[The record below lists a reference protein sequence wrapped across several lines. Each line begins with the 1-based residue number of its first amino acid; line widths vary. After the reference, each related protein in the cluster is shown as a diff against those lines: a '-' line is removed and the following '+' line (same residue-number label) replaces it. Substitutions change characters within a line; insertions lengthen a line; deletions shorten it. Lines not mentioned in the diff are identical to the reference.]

1 MADNTLRIKIELL
14 LGDLNT
20 RLQRLRGDLNN
31 LGNGEN
37 NAKKALDSTEKS
49 AGVLGSTV
57 GRVSSEIKGML
68 AGAFAVGAL
77 VAFTNKL
84 VETVRV
90 IQDLRLRLSGL
101 TKGNEDF
108 AASEAYLIDLAH
120 RHHKSVQDLT
130 GSYSA
135 FLALEQSGIITRQQ
149 SIQLLEGFSNAQ
161 SKFGVSNTQVAQST
175 YGLAQ
180 ALGTGIVAMEE
191 YKQITEP
198 MSGLSNEIAK
208 SFGMS
213 VGELR
218 KLIGTGTL
226 ASEVFGK
233 HMVEALDAYKGAAE
247 RSGGTIT
254 ASYNDVSNAYTEMA
268 KELEKPV
275 AGAAIGVVDAGKA
288 AYSWLKDNG
297 NAIVTTLTAIAAVMV
312 GKSVSAMA
320 AYTKSGIESIQVE
333 QAHAAAI
340 IENEQR
346 TVSARQ
352 TKVTAAEAKLAE
364 KVANTEL
371 MASTVLLTDVE
382 ISLAEADALVTGS
395 TTRLASAQTARAVAE
410 ARLTAATHSQA
421 AADAFL
427 ASQNAKLA
435 ASQLALT
442 EASNA
447 SGVAMTR
454 LGAAAKSAMAM
465 VGGPVGVAVLALWGL
480 YEVLNSVTGAEEKAE
495 AKAKA
500 LTDALGLMNAEV
512 KKLTAEDVDIDF
524 SKTLSSID
532 EVNAKIKELETFQW
546 GKILNVGDLAE
557 QRANLEQQKEVLTQR
572 LAATTEKKN
581 DIITNFDASGLS
593 SAELNTALSA
603 TQAEIKAL
611 TDKITPLQVQVK
623 EGLIGSDAINADL
636 LKLNSLNSKLSAIQG
651 SLNAAS
657 NTGKVDPKIAE
668 ANAKAEEKTIEG
680 SFKLKEQSA
689 KNAHDLAIAE
699 AGKDSVKRLQ
709 IERNYNEQVLQLT
722 LARLDAE
729 KAAKIKTSELSGK
742 KTKGPELQA
751 ELAEIENKRALALD
765 DANTKRGLLGV
776 EAKDNAKELEQK
788 KLEAKYDTEMAGIE
802 LKAEQATAE
811 SKIAIDELKR
821 LKDQGGLSGSGKFD
835 TDIKKASQKHG
846 FDYEAVQAQFEKSGA
861 AHGVPAE
868 LLRAQVKQES
878 GFNPRI
884 GSSAGAYGFSQ
895 FIEGTAN
902 QYGLKDRSDPIASIE
917 AQAKMMGEKIK
928 QYGGRLDL
936 ALAAYNGGDKGA
948 DYLASNPQYLKNP
961 VARIKGDAKHN
972 SSYKVETA
980 NYQKNILSSAG
991 LAGGKSSDEKQLIEQ
1006 AISGTQHFYD
1016 EKIKA
1021 EGKGIDASIAAVKA
1035 KLALADKQ
1043 YATQKADATPE
1054 QLPKIESD
1062 YATNKAKLT
1071 QELSQLQAELLAIK
1085 KDGDAEMAKEIA
1097 KAKQDEIDL
1106 EEAAAL
1112 DLVKVAET
1120 DAQQQLELGQ
1130 LSNGKFLEK
1139 QQQFEDQRYQIALKA
1154 AQDRRGLLDEGD
1166 VSGKAK
1172 ALGAEKALTNKHAA
1186 DLKGINH
1193 KMALDSKAA
1202 FNSMVSPIKSAFSSS
1217 IQGILQGTT
1226 TLKQGMKNA
1235 FQSIV
1240 LSYAGSLA
1248 NMAID
1253 AAAHWAWELLG
1264 FGAKETTKTTEKTT
1278 AESAQTAAAIAG
1290 DQARVVSTTAAAAQ
1304 SYAVHTASALS
1315 SIAKNAAVSAAG
1327 AFSAIALIPYVGPAL
1342 APVAA
1347 ATAYAATMMYA
1358 PLASSAGGEWDVPN
1372 DRINLVHKNET
1383 ILPATIAAPMRE
1395 FFTKQGNLSYG
1406 LPDSATQ
1413 PTNNQAAGVMITA
1426 ASALAQ
1432 QQSMMQ
1438 AQQKQQRQ
1446 SGEGTV
1452 VINGKGGDWVHK
1464 NDLAKVL
1471 KNDNRNFRMA

>member
-14 LGDLNT
+14 LGDLNA

-90 IQDLRLRLSGL
+90 IQDLRMRLSGM
-101 TKGNEDF
+101 THGNQDLAE
-108 AASEAYLIDLAH
+108 SEAYLTDLAH

-130 GSYSA
+130 ESYSS
-135 FLALEQSGIITRQQ
+135 LLILEKSGLTTRQQ
-149 SIQLLEGFSNAQ
+149 SIQLLEGLSNAG
-161 SKFGVSNTQVAQST
+161 SALGASNTQIKQSVYGLSQMLGQGVVQATEFNQTIEPLTGLGIEIARAFGADTVAQ
-175 YGLAQ
+175 L
-180 ALGTGIVAMEE
+180 
-191 YKQITEP
+191 KQWISEGKIT
-198 MSGLSNEIAK
+198 
-208 SFGMS
+208 
-213 VGELR
+213 
-218 KLIGTGTL
+218 
-226 ASEVFGK
+226 SEMMGQK
-233 HMVEALDAYKGAAE
+233 MPEALKAYAGAAE
-247 RSGGTIT
+247 RSAGTVS
-254 ASYNDVSNAYTEMA
+254 ASYNDVANAYTEMA

-275 AGAAIGVVDAGKA
+275 ASAVIDVTDAGKA
-288 AYSWLKDNG
+288 AYGWLKDNG
-297 NAIVTTLTAIAAVMV
+297 DNIVTTLTAIAAVMV

-320 AYTKSGIESIQVE
+320 AYTKSGIASIQVE
-333 QAHAAAI
+333 QAHTAAI

-346 TVSARQ
+346 TVAARQ
-352 TKVTAAEAKLAE
+352 TKVIAAEAKLAE

-410 ARLTAATHSQA
+410 ARLTAATRSQA

-427 ASQNAKLA
+427 VSQNAKLA
-435 ASQLALT
+435 ASQLALA

-454 LGAAAKSAMAM
+454 LGAAAKSAMAFL
-465 VGGPVGVAVLALWGL
+465 GGPVGVAVLALWGL
-480 YEVLNSVTGAEEKAE
+480 YEVLNSVTGAEEEAE

-500 LTDALGLMNAEV
+500 MTDALALMNTEV
-512 KKLTAEDVDIDF
+512 KKLSAEDVDVDF

-546 GKILNVGDLAE
+546 DKILNVGDLAE

-572 LAATTEKKN
+572 LTATTEKKN
-581 DIITNFDASGLS
+581 DLITNFDASGLS
-593 SAELNTALSA
+593 SAELNTALTA

-611 TDKITPLQVQVK
+611 TDKITPLQAQVK

-636 LKLNSLNSKLSAIQG
+636 LKLNALNSKLSSIQG

-668 ANAKAEEKTIEG
+668 ASAKAEEKTIEG

-709 IERNYNEQVLQLT
+709 IERDYNEQVLQLT

-751 ELAEIENKRALALD
+751 ELADIENKRAAALD
-765 DANTKRGLLGV
+765 DANTRRGLLGV
-776 EAKDNAKELEQK
+776 EAKDNAKELAQK

-821 LKDQGGLSGSGKFD
+821 LKDQGGLGGGQKDMMQAVFSAFKNAGFSPNQAKALTAEVGRENDYSAKAVFGNHTDAANGKTNTGFFSWQGD
-835 TDIKKASQKHG
+835 RSAALKASLT
-846 FDYEAVQAQFEKSGA
+846 EKGLMQNGKMS
-861 AHGVPAE
+861 HS
-868 LLRAQVKQES
+868 QES
-878 GFNPRI
+878 LNAMALFAKSEMESGQYKGSTSFLANKNI
-884 GSSAGAYGFSQ
+884 GSEDA
-895 FIEGTAN
+895 AN
-902 QYGLKDRSDPIASIE
+902 QLGHGYIKWAMGQDTLKNGESFDWKKHD
-917 AQAKMMGEKIK
+917 AKRAGYYK
-928 QYGGRLDL
+928 QIDSTS
-936 ALAAYNGGDKGA
+936 ANGGG
-948 DYLASNPQYLKNP
+948 
-961 VARIKGDAKHN
+961 
-972 SSYKVETA
+972 
-980 NYQKNILSSAG
+980 
-991 LAGGKSSDEKQLIEQ
+991 DEKQLIEQ

-1054 QLPKIESD
+1054 QLPKIEAD
-1062 YATNKAKLT
+1062 YTNNKAKLT

-1120 DAQQQLELGQ
+1120 EAQQQLELGQ

-1139 QQQFEDQRYQIALKA
+1139 QQDFENQRYQIALKA
-1154 AQDRRGLLDEGD
+1154 AQDRRSLLDEGD
-1166 VSGKAK
+1166 ISGKAK

-1186 DLKGINH
+1186 YLKGINH
-1193 KMALDSKAA
+1193 KMALDSKAS
-1202 FNSMVSPIKSAFSSS
+1202 FNSMVSPIKSAFGST

-1264 FGAKETTKTTEKTT
+1264 FGTKEVSKTAATT
-1278 AESAQTAAAIAG
+1278 AEETG
-1290 DQARVVSTTAAAAQ
+1290 R
-1304 SYAVHTASALS
+1304 
-1315 SIAKNAAVSAAG
+1315 
-1327 AFSAIALIPYVGPAL
+1327 
-1342 APVAA
+1342 VAA
-1347 ATAYAATMMYA
+1347 ATTAAVSIKAITAASGVSQIATHAAVASAAAFAATASIPVVGLAAA
-1358 PLASSAGGEWDVPN
+1358 PAAAASAFATVMSFATAIFSSAGGEWDVPN
-1372 DRINLVHKNET
+1372 DRLNLVHKNET

-1395 FFTKQGNLSYG
+1395 FFTKQGNLSYS
-1406 LPDSATQ
+1406 LPNSATQ
-1413 PTNNQAAGVMITA
+1413 PTNNQAAGVMTTA

-1432 QQSMMQ
+1432 QQSILT

-1446 SGEGTV
+1446 GGGGTV

-1471 KNDNRNFRMA
+1471 KNDNRNFKMA